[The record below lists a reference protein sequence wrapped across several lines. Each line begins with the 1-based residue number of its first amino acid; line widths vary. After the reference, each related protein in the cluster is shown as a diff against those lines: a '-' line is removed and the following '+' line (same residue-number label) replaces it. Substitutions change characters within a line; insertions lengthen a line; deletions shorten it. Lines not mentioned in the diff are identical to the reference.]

1 MALFFN
7 TTEVNITDIIVTPD
21 RRMHMK
27 TTKIG
32 TMGESGVVQFRFILP
47 PLIKDTSVE
56 LFRKELLFANE
67 IGKCR
72 KIMHGDTFTLT
83 EDLTQGGWLEMQL
96 KLTLGNCVWKTAPVL
111 FEFYPALDIIPG
123 IKCKSDIEGK
133 TTFVIP
139 FVENL
144 TGKRRYP
151 PHIPKGIKIPLFHYG
166 EMTVTLPLYCSYH
179 VRIKDIRACNHYRN
193 DIVPNGRTY
202 PAMPH
207 FAENVNLKLYGYNP
221 PVIDL
226 TNEDLH
232 MYIDP
237 IGPEI
242 IIEEEELFDE

>member
-1 MALFFN
+1 
-7 TTEVNITDIIVTPD
+7 
-21 RRMHMK
+21 MK

-96 KLTLGNCVWKTAPVL
+96 KLTLGNCVWKTAPIL

-133 TTFVIP
+133 TTFIIP

-151 PHIPKGIKIPLFHYG
+151 PHVPKGRKIPLFRYG
-166 EMTVTLPLYCSYH
+166 EITVTLPLYGNREIT
-179 VRIKDIRACNHYRN
+179 VVDLRN
-193 DIVPNGRTY
+193 CRYYEEYIPDGKAY

-221 PVIDL
+221 QVTDL
-226 TNEDLH
+226 SDEDFH
-232 MYIDP
+232 IFIDP
-237 IGPEI
+237 IGPYI
-242 IIEEEELFDE
+242 IIGEE